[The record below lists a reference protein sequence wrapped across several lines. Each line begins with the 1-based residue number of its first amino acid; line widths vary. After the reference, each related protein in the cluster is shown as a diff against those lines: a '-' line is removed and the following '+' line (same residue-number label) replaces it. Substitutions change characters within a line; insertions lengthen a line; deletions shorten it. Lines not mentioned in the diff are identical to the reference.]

1 MRMDSR
7 DRLERLLVV
16 IRAGI
21 SAQSCGVAPQAES
34 LLQLLIH
41 AEREITAAIAYTA
54 QQE

>member
-21 SAQSCGVAPQAES
+21 SAQGCGAAPQAES

-41 AEREITAAIAYTA
+41 AEREIRHALGNTENR
-54 QQE
+54 Q